1 MNGYKINK
9 NVFLIIEKNISI
21 PRTLGTVEL
30 AGYLLS
36 VATVM
41 KKKTPT
47 SFCCAVQNNKQ
58 SRFER
63 LFCIHAI

>member
-9 NVFLIIEKNISI
+9 NVFLIIEKNISL

-41 KKKTPT
+41 KKTPT
-47 SFCCAVQNNKQ
+47 PFCCVVKNNKH